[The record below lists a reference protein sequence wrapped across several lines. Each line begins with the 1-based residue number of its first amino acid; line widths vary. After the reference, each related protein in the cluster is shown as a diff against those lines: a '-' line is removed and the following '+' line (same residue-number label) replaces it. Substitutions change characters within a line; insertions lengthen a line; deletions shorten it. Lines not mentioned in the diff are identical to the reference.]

1 MTFLSAILTGLS
13 SIPKAKRL
21 WGFLYLILLFLALA
35 LALPIDNLLSMAFGH
50 SLDLNRHLG
59 EFDYTV
65 FADLM
70 NNHGNGVS
78 MLLYH
83 AKWIILIYL
92 IVAVFLSAGIVP
104 HFLRKKDRFHFSAF
118 VKDAGHYF
126 WRFLRL
132 SIYCLF
138 FYAIVFGLSFVLF
151 QTILGGLSPFEI
163 ENDTR
168 ITPAFYCATGL
179 ALLLG
184 ILVNSIQNLAKYEIA
199 DQDPQF
205 IHASILHAA
214 KTVFRNL
221 LTFILFNAVLL
232 ILWYLWYLLNKWTQ
246 QAFNPDGRVGI
257 YLMLFFGQLF
267 IFLRVALQLI
277 KYSGMN
283 YLHRHYKS

>member
-1 MTFLSAILTGLS
+1 MTFLSAILTGIS
-13 SIPKAKRL
+13 SPPKAIRL
-21 WGFLYLILLFLALA
+21 WGFLYLILLLLALL
-35 LALPIDNLLSMAFGH
+35 LALPIDNLLSMVFGR

-70 NNHGNGVS
+70 NNYGNSIS
-78 MLLYH
+78 MLLFH

-92 IVAVFLSAGIVP
+92 VISVFLSGGLVS
-104 HFLRKKDRFHFSAF
+104 HFFRDKNRFRFSDF
-118 VKDAGHYF
+118 VKDAGHFF

-132 SIYCLF
+132 NIYFLF
-138 FYAIVFGLSFVLF
+138 FYAVVFGLCFVLF

-184 ILVNSIQNLAKYEIA
+184 ILVNSVQSLAKYEIVN
-199 DQDPQF
+199 QDASF
-205 IHASILHAA
+205 IHVSILQAA

-221 LTFILFNAVLL
+221 LTFILFYAILL
-232 ILWYLWYLLNKWTQ
+232 LLLYIWYLLNKWVQ
-246 QAFNPDGRVGI
+246 QAFNPQGNIGL
-257 YLMLFFGQLF
+257 YLMLVFGQFF

-277 KYSGMN
+277 KYSGLN